1 MEDGF
6 RLVNTR
12 AICMDKAAAGHLD
25 PGTMAATDAPIDVLR
40 EMLHGRK
47 DVRIGNINAPNQVVL
62 SGHTEAIKN
71 LGQSLKQLGYLV
83 HPLAGQHGLPL
94 SDHERDP

>member
-1 MEDGF
+1 
-6 RLVNTR
+6 
-12 AICMDKAAAGHLD
+12 MDKAAAGRLD

-40 EMLHGRK
+40 KMLHGRE

-62 SGHTEAIKN
+62 SGHTEAIKVAKPEAVG
-71 LGQSLKQLGYLV
+71 LPV

-94 SDHERDP
+94 SHHERDP